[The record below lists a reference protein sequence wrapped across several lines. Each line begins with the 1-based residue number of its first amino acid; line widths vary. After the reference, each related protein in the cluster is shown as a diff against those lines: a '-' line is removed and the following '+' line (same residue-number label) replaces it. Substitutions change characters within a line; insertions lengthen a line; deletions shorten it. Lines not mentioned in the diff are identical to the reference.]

1 MRKENSTDEDKEKGQ
16 KYLEEFR
23 ERKKPL
29 FFCCSWLPL
38 YYMTTHRFGLELFKL
53 IFRVAFAIFLSRMTT

>member
-1 MRKENSTDEDKEKGQ
+1 MLKENSTDQEKATGLDE
-16 KYLEEFR
+16 LEKFR
-23 ERKKPL
+23 ERKTPL

-38 YYMTTHRFGLELFKL
+38 YYMTKHRFGLELFKL